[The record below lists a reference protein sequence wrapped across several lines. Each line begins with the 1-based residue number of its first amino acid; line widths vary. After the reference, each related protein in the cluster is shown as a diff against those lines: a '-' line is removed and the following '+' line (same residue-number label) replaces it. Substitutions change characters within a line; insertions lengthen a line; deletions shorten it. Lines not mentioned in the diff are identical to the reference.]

1 MFRIVEKAVFADGW
15 MFVLDGLLGVRGVAE
30 AFGLL
35 QEFFDREPLIVAAF
49 TVDQPA
55 LRVGAVDDTKE
66 LVL

>member
-1 MFRIVEKAVFADGW
+1 